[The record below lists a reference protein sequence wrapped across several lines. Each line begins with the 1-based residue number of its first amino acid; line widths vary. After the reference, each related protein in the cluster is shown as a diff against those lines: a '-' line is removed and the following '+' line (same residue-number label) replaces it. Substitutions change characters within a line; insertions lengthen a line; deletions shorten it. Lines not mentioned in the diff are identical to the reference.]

1 MKAHINYK
9 LSITGIATFI
19 ILLFICETVE
29 AQTPAG
35 AVHHS
40 KASRRR
46 TAVVVSSATKA
57 NDQQQAA
64 AEAPPPAEAA
74 PAPATTEP
82 APAQTTPPPASTEAL
97 LPLGTVVTKLPAGC
111 VTVASGGQQ
120 YYQCGANY
128 YAAAYQEGTLMY
140 VTVAPPK

>member
-1 MKAHINYK
+1 MNTQAK
-9 LSITGIATFI
+9 LKISGLITI
-19 ILLFICETVE
+19 IFLLFGCEYLE
-29 AQTPAG
+29 AQTPQQ
-35 AVHHS
+35 AVAHTHR
-40 KASRRR
+40 ATRRR

-64 AEAPPPAEAA
+64 AQAPPPAEAA
-74 PAPATTEP
+74 PAEATP
-82 APAQTTPPPASTEAL
+82 APAQPTTPPPASAEAQ

-111 VTVASGGQQ
+111 VSVASGGQQ